1 LGDVLSVVMVAQ
13 QPQRDTVGQLAVT
26 VHELGVGIDV
36 AFPRTPDEVGV
47 VDLCSHRYPC
57 A

>member
-1 LGDVLSVVMVAQ
+1 
-13 QPQRDTVGQLAVT
+13 VT
-26 VHELGVGIDV
+26 VHELSVGIDV
-36 AFPRTPDEVGV
+36 AFPRTLDEVGV